1 MHEEEGLVMRQ
12 LMCRD
17 LQDLWAMESLG
28 KPGSVIGE
36 TNTGNWSDLEY
47 IRTQISIRLV
57 AVKLGL
63 EVSGNSGRCW
73 RGSQHQNGDRTPS
86 LSFTKRNKAKCHVC
100 DSQAMSVLD
109 LIEG

>member
-1 MHEEEGLVMRQ
+1 MQEEEGLVMRQ

-47 IRTQISIRLV
+47 IRRNVLIRQV
-57 AVKLGL
+57 DDP
-63 EVSGNSGRCW
+63 NSA
-73 RGSQHQNGDRTPS
+73 
-86 LSFTKRNKAKCHVC
+86 F
-100 DSQAMSVLD
+100 
-109 LIEG
+109 